1 MGVSALVSLDQQ
13 QQWLGTQTE
22 DVNIGIAGKALTLPG
37 SRLPGG
43 FWISNNFNAEP
54 GVTQCQVQAIEM
66 TCPSGDP
73 FFNGLFSGS
82 IECRNGQI
90 PGPITPATATFYV
103 GCT

>member
-1 MGVSALVSLDQQ
+1 MNIVDLYSIPGLTNAQ
-13 QQWLGTQTE
+13 
-22 DVNIGIAGKALTLPG
+22 IGIAGKALTLPA

-43 FWISNNFNAEP
+43 FWISNNFNNEP
-54 GVTQCQVQAIEM
+54 GVTQCEVQAIEM

-73 FFNGLFSGS
+73 FFNGIFAGS

-90 PGPITPATATFYV
+90 PGPTTPATATFYI